1 MKKSASNSSQSLAL
15 DSHSVIRY
23 YVSLQLGLDLSP
35 ELNAL
40 SSRRYTAQ
48 QWLALL
54 DPLYQNAFYVNDSEQ
69 HATI

>member
-1 MKKSASNSSQSLAL
+1 MTEQTSSSSHSLTL

-23 YVSLQLGLDLSP
+23 YVSLRLGLDLSS
-35 ELNAL
+35 ELNAR
-40 SSRRYTAQ
+40 SDRRYTAQ
-48 QWLALL
+48 QWLVLL

>member
-1 MKKSASNSSQSLAL
+1 MNASTTSLTL

-23 YVSLQLGLDLSP
+23 YVSLRLGLDLSP

-40 SSRRYTAQ
+40 SGRQYTAQ
-48 QWLALL
+48 QWLTLL
-54 DPLYQNAFYVNDSEQ
+54 TPMYQNAFYVNDSEQ